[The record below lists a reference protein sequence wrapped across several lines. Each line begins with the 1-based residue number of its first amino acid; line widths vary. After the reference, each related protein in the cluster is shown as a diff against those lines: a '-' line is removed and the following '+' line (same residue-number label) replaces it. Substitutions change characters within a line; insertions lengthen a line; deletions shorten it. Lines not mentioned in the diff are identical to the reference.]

1 MMIPKFL
8 AACVVA
14 TACASAFAQ
23 ASFPE
28 RPVRIIVPWAAGGG
42 ADVQA
47 RLLQNRLAERLK
59 QPVVV
64 ENRPGAGSNIGNV
77 AVVQA
82 PADGY
87 TLLLTTVATVVN
99 PHLWSKAGYAR
110 SNYSGVAL
118 LSSSPLLI
126 VAHPSFPPNDLKQV
140 VKYVKDN
147 PGKVPYASG
156 GAGAITQI
164 EMELFKQSA
173 GIEMQHIGYQGQA
186 PAVAAVVGG
195 QVPLM
200 ADSVASALP
209 QVKGQRLKAL
219 AITSHQ
225 RSPLAPEIATVVE
238 QGFPELAN
246 AAWYGLVAPAG
257 TPAQRLKILSDAAR
271 DVLAQPEMKE
281 ALAKVGAEA
290 TFMDPAAFDR
300 FIDQEEA
307 KWSQVVKKA
316 GIKLD

>member
-1 MMIPKFL
+1 MKTWKLM
-8 AACVVA
+8 AAFA
-14 TACASAFAQ
+14 FALGGAAASAQ
-23 ASFPE
+23 AFPE
-28 RPVRIIVPWAAGGG
+28 KPVRIIVPWAPGGG

-47 RLLQNRLAERLK
+47 RLLQVRLAERLK

-77 AVVQA
+77 AVAQA
-82 PADGY
+82 APDGY
-87 TLLLTTVATVVN
+87 TLLLATVATVTN
-99 PHLWSKAGYAR
+99 PHLWSKAGYAVKD
-110 SNYSGVAL
+110 YAGVAL

-126 VAHPSFPPNDLKQV
+126 VAHPAFPPQDLRQV
-140 VKYVKDN
+140 VQHVKAN

-164 EMELFKQSA
+164 EMELFKQQA
-173 GIEMQHIGYQGQA
+173 GIDMQHIGYQGQA
-186 PAVAAVVGG
+186 PAVRAVIAGD
-195 QVPLM
+195 VPLM

-219 AITSHQ
+219 AITSRE
-225 RSPLAPEIATVVE
+225 RSPLAPEIPTVVE

-257 TPAQRLKILSDAAR
+257 TPPAALKTLSEAVR
-271 DVLAQPEMKE
+271 EVLAQPETKE
-281 ALAKVGAEA
+281 ALAKVGAVP
-290 TFMDPAAFDR
+290 TYLDPAAFDR
-300 FIDQEEA
+300 FMREEES

-316 GIKLD
+316 GMKLD